1 MTKTIE
7 TVTGLPSP
15 KDLKRLERLE
25 QRESNNRRNGIKSN
39 DQSRESSASPP
50 LVLRYLE
57 TLPPEKEVTL
67 LVEVVEAP
75 CKPTTRQALPPKV
88 EFKAPKII
96 AELPAP
102 ETVSRGLP
110 KVAFLAEA
118 EAENVSVNTQ
128 TVTTVASVVKAEIKE
143 EALDIDD
150 VIETDFESDSAD
162 NEEEECFRI
171 IEETVVDV
179 STLPG
184 RTGFVCF

>member
-102 ETVSRGLP
+102 ETV
-110 KVAFLAEA
+110 
-118 EAENVSVNTQ
+118 NVNQWSTEGRRSTAATQ

>member
-102 ETVSRGLP
+102 ETVS
-110 KVAFLAEA
+110 
-118 EAENVSVNTQ
+118 VNTQTQWSTKGRRSSAEVQ

>member
-102 ETVSRGLP
+102 ET
-110 KVAFLAEA
+110 A
-118 EAENVSVNTQ
+118 SVNTQ

>member
-96 AELPAP
+96 AEIPAP
-102 ETVSRGLP
+102 ET
-110 KVAFLAEA
+110 
-118 EAENVSVNTQ
+118 VSVNTQ